1 MLTVSNV
8 KVYDL
13 KESVIACRNSM
24 RTEQLTEDQY
34 TEEEFKQ
41 SLERA
46 IKLADIGSGGHANFR
61 KGIRVSFDIK
71 YPIYWSKEAQR
82 YHFFDIV
89 NSSST
94 MHRLTSMDID
104 KSCNKYVTKEVKE
117 ALKSYIEE
125 YNSPG
130 GATYENFMKVVSN
143 CPCGLEL
150 FMRVS
155 TNYEQLATMYKQRK
169 SHRLKED
176 WGEFCKFIE
185 SLPYAKELI
194 GVQSN

>member
-46 IKLADIGSGGHANFR
+46 IKLANIGSGGHANFR

-94 MHRLTSMDID
+94 MHRLMSMDID
-104 KSCNKYVTKEVKE
+104 KSCNKYVTEEVKE
-117 ALKSYIEE
+117 ALKGYIKE

-176 WGEFCKFIE
+176 WGEFCRFIE